1 MTALPLKTLLA
12 VFALISLLFSPMA
25 VNDVGG
31 NASRWTDGNDLSV
44 AHPHYGIHDII
55 AEMALLLFEEL
66 EPGNSTFLTYWYIPN
81 GSDSNPDS
89 FESRRKI
96 PGPEDNFL
104 AYTDD
109 VLDDWDGEDYFI
121 NHGKPWD
128 QKTTAPIEAQKIA
141 NRTIE
146 NLTAWLLEGSPE
158 GSPYQHKAAYNAGIL
173 SHFIGD
179 MSQFGHT
186 DYSTLDRAT
195 RPAHDPDDDFYYRY
209 YESHVWK
216 DEAMTSLIEDFENQ
230 MFNIPD
236 PVGGDQIHQLTAD
249 HARWVNSRDGSTEV
263 MTDATEP
270 PSNITVGSNYKRML
284 ELFKYNWD
292 HGTVYR
298 NTTGFNQTLWELTLE
313 NLIAGA
319 ENLTAAFMS
328 IYNTAYR
335 QFLDM
340 SADLNVVNWSVE
352 PESPISGDIIAI
364 TASVRNV
371 GLKAATEFIVA
382 LSLSDG
388 QSDTKVMS
396 LLPGQTKNIT
406 FALMEMGTSTTN
418 LTINADKEK
427 TVVEADEEDNTIT
440 GTIVP
445 IPEIHGSMLSLSTPH
460 PDQRRDSSHTVTLL
474 LSNTGNRQD
483 TFMVSGSCATE
494 GVTVEGSG
502 TPVLM
507 SPYSSSD
514 VEVVIDVEN
523 ISQTGLSTIELSA
536 VGLNST
542 ADLSFDID
550 ILERTQDPIPSI
562 EGRAW
567 ARSEDLVTLSAEGST
582 DPDGDVL
589 YFRWIVPI
597 WGNLT
602 SPAITI
608 NFTQPGEYPIILEVY
623 DGNVTRT
630 TDWNLVIYPKVPA
643 NLSSRVDKRGL
654 SAISVAWK
662 EWKAGG
668 LTAYWLYA
676 RALDG
681 QGGRSEKGP
690 FLVRFGPGNTS
701 GRVGWFFPDTEVEV
715 TFHVEAEYFGNVSMN
730 TLMTSTASTG
740 PYEQGL
746 SLALD
751 SRMLKV
757 QFKPWAEEEGEMK
770 PTFLLERHF
779 GGFIEFDAEMENI
792 TLVNEVGAVHFTML
806 SNTGRYRV
814 TLTYYW
820 AGGATELF
828 TISKEI
834 SVPNVRPNIT
844 LVSPESNWALNVN
857 GTVRINLQLAIDDPE
872 DTVEVTVDWGDG
884 SMDTYLL
891 YHTASYRLFHNYSEV
906 GEYLI
911 SIKGV
916 DWSGGADWFNMTLGV
931 AKYKPPGDDDTFA
944 SNLIKIVLLVIFF
957 LLLVGVIFFFG
968 RLGYK
973 FAKKTTEVDFEADE
987 LKKRPKKAGTDT
999 DFDQRREMQIPKESI
1014 MGARRPEPDYDESA
1028 DSSDLQDGDLE
1039 EVDQE
1044 QPEMIEGD
1052 VIFDDEE

>member
-12 VFALISLLFSPMA
+12 VFALISLLFSPVA

-66 EPGNSTFLTYWYIPN
+66 EPGNSTFLTYWYLPN

-158 GSPYQHKAAYNAGIL
+158 GSPSQHKAAYNAGIL
-173 SHFIGD
+173 SHFMGD

-186 DYSTLDRAT
+186 DYSILDRAT
-195 RPAHDPDDDFYYRY
+195 HPINDPDSDFYYRY

-216 DEAMTSLIEDFENQ
+216 DEAMNSLIEDFEGQ

-236 PVGGDQIHQLTAD
+236 PVDGSQIHQMTAD
-249 HARWVNSRDGSTEV
+249 HATWVNSRDGSTET
-263 MTDATEP
+263 MIDADASE
-270 PSNITVGSNYKRML
+270 IVVGSNYKRML
-284 ELFKYNWD
+284 ELFKHNWD

-328 IYNTAYR
+328 IYNTAYL

-352 PESPISGDIIAI
+352 PGSPISGDIIAI
-364 TASVRNV
+364 TATVRNV

-382 LSLSDG
+382 LTLSDG
-388 QSDTKVMS
+388 QNDTKAMS

-418 LTINADKEK
+418 LTITADKQK
-427 TVVEADEEDNTIT
+427 VVVEANEEDNSIT

-445 IPEIHGSMLSLSTPH
+445 IPEIHGSTLSLSSLH

-474 LSNTGNRQD
+474 LSNTGNRPD
-483 TFMVSGSCATE
+483 ALMVSGSCATE
-494 GVTVEGSG
+494 GVVVEG
-502 TPVLM
+502 PKAPLLL
-507 SPYSSSD
+507 SPYSSCE

-523 ISQTGLSTIELSA
+523 ITQTGQSTIELSA
-536 VGLNST
+536 VGFNST
-542 ADLSFDID
+542 VGLSFEIN
-550 ILERTQDPIPSI
+550 ILDRTLDPIPLI
-562 EGRAW
+562 EGRSW
-567 ARSEDLVTLSAEGST
+567 ARSEDLVTLSAVGST
-582 DPDGDVL
+582 DPDGDAL

-602 SPAITI
+602 GPVITI
-608 NFTQPGEYPIILEVY
+608 NFTEPDEYPIILEVY

-630 TDWNLVIYPKVPA
+630 MDWNLMIYPKVPV

-654 SAISVAWK
+654 SAITVAWK

-668 LTAYWLYA
+668 LTAYWLHA
-676 RALDG
+676 RALEG
-681 QGGRSEKGP
+681 QGERSEKGP

-701 GRVGWFFPDTEVEV
+701 GRVGWFLPDTEVEV
-715 TFHVEAEYFGNVSMN
+715 TFHVDAEYFGNVSTN
-730 TLMTSTASTG
+730 ALMTSTASTG

-746 SLALD
+746 SLTLD
-751 SRMLKV
+751 SRQLKV

-820 AGGATELF
+820 VGGATELF

-844 LVSPESNWALNVN
+844 LVSPEPNWALNVN
-857 GTVRINLQLAIDDPE
+857 GTTRVNLQLAINDPE

-884 SMDTYLL
+884 SVETFEL

-916 DWSGGADWFNMTLGV
+916 DWSGGVDWFNMTLGV
-931 AKYKPPGDDDTFA
+931 AKYKPPGDEDTFA

-968 RLGYK
+968 RMGYK
-973 FAKKTTEVDFEADE
+973 FANKTTEVDFESDE

-999 DFDQRREMQIPKESI
+999 DFDQRRDMQIPKESI
-1014 MGARRPEPDYDESA
+1014 MGARRPEP
-1028 DSSDLQDGDLE
+1028 
-1039 EVDQE
+1039 EVDNE

-1052 VIFDDEE
+1052 VVFDEE